1 MRVINRSRTPVAFRD
16 DNGKHI
22 LKQYESV
29 EVRGDQHLVHIL
41 SLAGISPTS
50 GPRHHSTP
58 ERPAASAVE
67 AVDPFNDDFSEGD
80 DE

>member
-1 MRVINRSRTPVAFRD
+1 MRVINRSKTPVAFRD
-16 DNGKHI
+16 DAGKHI

-29 EVRGDQHLVHIL
+29 EVTGDQHLPHIL

-50 GPRHHSTP
+50 GPRHHFVP
-58 ERPAASAVE
+58 QRPAAAVVE
-67 AVDPFNDDFSEGD
+67 AVDPFSDDFAEGD